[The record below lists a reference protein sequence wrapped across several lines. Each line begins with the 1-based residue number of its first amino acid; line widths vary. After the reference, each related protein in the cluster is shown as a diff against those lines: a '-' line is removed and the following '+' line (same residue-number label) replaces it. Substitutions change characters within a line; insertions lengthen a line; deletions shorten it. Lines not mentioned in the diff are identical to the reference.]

1 MKRIIVFL
9 LIIAAIFFMADW
21 FDLSQ
26 HLTLSQLKH
35 HQLYLHSLVQDFP
48 VQSVVI
54 YFIAYIVM
62 AGLALPGALIF
73 TLAGGALFGLAT
85 GVILAS
91 FASTLGALA
100 SFLVARFF
108 LHDFVQT
115 RYQQR
120 LTVINQK
127 IQQQGATYLL
137 FLRLVP
143 AFPFFMVNLL
153 MALTPISARTYYI
166 VSQIGMLPATFIF
179 VNAGTELAKISSVDD
194 ILSIPL
200 LLSLLLLA
208 CLPFIS
214 KQLAKRVSCW
224 RLYKNWQRP
233 KKFDYH
239 TIVIGGGAAGL
250 VAAYTTQTLQGKVAL
265 IEKHQMG
272 GDCLNT
278 GCVPSKSI
286 LRTAKFIHDIGQHS
300 NYGVQQAE
308 FKLQFQQVMQRVREK
323 ISTIAP
329 KDSIKRYNDMGVDC
343 FQAHAQLLSPW
354 QVEAVS
360 KNSKITISAKN
371 IILAGGATPNV
382 PTIPGLENINYYTS
396 DNIWHLDHL
405 PEKLLIIGAGPI
417 GCELGQAFVRLGAE
431 VTMINRNE
439 RILTNEDPQAAHALQ
454 YALQQDGVKILN
466 NFNPLRI
473 DDNSKNFSLM
483 GEQHNEILHIA
494 FSHCLIATGRKPSL
508 FGCEAL
514 DIETNS
520 HGQVITND
528 KQQTNY
534 PNIYA
539 CGDITS
545 PLQYTHSAS
554 HQAWYAAFNALF
566 RPFKQFNCQ
575 LNHIPR
581 AIYTD
586 PEVASLGISEQQ
598 AIQKNIPHEI
608 SYFAM
613 DDVDRA
619 ITDEATTGFI
629 KVITRRNNDKILGV
643 CIVGEHSSELIA
655 EFVLAKTHNLGLN
668 KILQTVHL
676 YPTRGEINRLVAG
689 QWRQKKFTAYQRKL
703 LKLFQNWRLGN

>member
-224 RLYKNWQRP
+224 RLYKSWQRP

-308 FKLQFQQVMQRVREK
+308 FKLQFQHVMQRVREK

-508 FGCEAL
+508 LGCEAL

>member
-153 MALTPISARTYYI
+153 MALTPISACTYYI

-224 RLYKNWQRP
+224 RLYKSWQRP

-508 FGCEAL
+508 LGCEAL

>member
-153 MALTPISARTYYI
+153 MALTPISACTYYI

-224 RLYKNWQRP
+224 RLYKSWQRP

>member
-224 RLYKNWQRP
+224 RLYKSWQRP

-508 FGCEAL
+508 LGCEAL

>member
-21 FDLSQ
+21 FDLSK

-224 RLYKNWQRP
+224 RLYKSWQRP

-417 GCELGQAFVRLGAE
+417 GCELGQAFVRLGAK
-431 VTMINRNE
+431 VTIINRNE

-508 FGCEAL
+508 LGCEAL

>member
-21 FDLSQ
+21 FALSQ

-224 RLYKNWQRP
+224 RLYKSWQRP

-308 FKLQFQQVMQRVREK
+308 FKLQFQHVMQRVREK

-508 FGCEAL
+508 LGCEAL

>member
-224 RLYKNWQRP
+224 RLYKKWQRP

-360 KNSKITISAKN
+360 ENSKITISAKN

-508 FGCEAL
+508 LGCEAL

>member
-224 RLYKNWQRP
+224 RLYKKWQRP

-360 KNSKITISAKN
+360 ENSKITISAKN

-483 GEQHNEILHIA
+483 GEQHNKILHIA

-508 FGCEAL
+508 LGCEAL

-586 PEVASLGISEQQ
+586 PEVASLGITEQQ

>member
-224 RLYKNWQRP
+224 RLYKSWQRP

-300 NYGVQQAE
+300 KYGVQQAE

-417 GCELGQAFVRLGAE
+417 GCELGQAFVRLGAK

-508 FGCEAL
+508 LGCEAL

>member
-21 FDLSQ
+21 FALSQ

-308 FKLQFQQVMQRVREK
+308 FNLQFQQVMQRVREK

-508 FGCEAL
+508 LGCEAL

>member
-21 FDLSQ
+21 FALSQ

-224 RLYKNWQRP
+224 RLYKSWQRP

-360 KNSKITISAKN
+360 ENSKITISAKN

-508 FGCEAL
+508 LGCEAL

>member
-21 FDLSQ
+21 FALSQ

-508 FGCEAL
+508 LGCEAL

>member
-21 FDLSQ
+21 FDLSK

-224 RLYKNWQRP
+224 RLYKSWQRP

-360 KNSKITISAKN
+360 ENSKITISAKN

-508 FGCEAL
+508 LGCEAL

>member
-224 RLYKNWQRP
+224 RLYKSWQRP

-454 YALQQDGVKILN
+454 YALQKDGVKILN

-508 FGCEAL
+508 LGCEAL

>member
-108 LHDFVQT
+108 LHDFIQT

-153 MALTPISARTYYI
+153 MALTPISACTYYI

-224 RLYKNWQRP
+224 RLYKSWQRP

-508 FGCEAL
+508 LGCEAL

>member
-85 GVILAS
+85 GVILVS

-224 RLYKNWQRP
+224 RLYKSWQRP

-508 FGCEAL
+508 LGCEAL

>member
-21 FDLSQ
+21 FALSQ

-286 LRTAKFIHDIGQHS
+286 LRTAKFIHDIVQHS

-454 YALQQDGVKILN
+454 YALQKDGVKILN

-508 FGCEAL
+508 LGCEAL

-586 PEVASLGISEQQ
+586 PEVASLGMSEQQ

>member
-1 MKRIIVFL
+1 
-9 LIIAAIFFMADW
+9 
-21 FDLSQ
+21 
-26 HLTLSQLKH
+26 
-35 HQLYLHSLVQDFP
+35 
-48 VQSVVI
+48 
-54 YFIAYIVM
+54 
-62 AGLALPGALIF
+62 
-73 TLAGGALFGLAT
+73 
-85 GVILAS
+85 
-91 FASTLGALA
+91 
-100 SFLVARFF
+100 
-108 LHDFVQT
+108 
-115 RYQQR
+115 
-120 LTVINQK
+120 
-127 IQQQGATYLL
+127 
-137 FLRLVP
+137 
-143 AFPFFMVNLL
+143 MVNLL

-224 RLYKNWQRP
+224 RLYKKWQRP

-360 KNSKITISAKN
+360 ENSKITISAKN

-508 FGCEAL
+508 LGCEAL

>member
-153 MALTPISARTYYI
+153 MALTPISACTYYI

-224 RLYKNWQRP
+224 RLYKSWQRP

-308 FKLQFQQVMQRVREK
+308 FKLQFQHVMQRVREK

-508 FGCEAL
+508 LGCEAL

>member
-179 VNAGTELAKISSVDD
+179 VNAGTELAKISSIDD

-224 RLYKNWQRP
+224 RLYKSWQRP

-508 FGCEAL
+508 LGCEAL

>member
-224 RLYKNWQRP
+224 RLYKSWQRP

-308 FKLQFQQVMQRVREK
+308 FNLQFQQVMQRVREK

-508 FGCEAL
+508 LGCEAL

>member
-1 MKRIIVFL
+1 MKRIIIFL
-9 LIIAAIFFMADW
+9 LIIAAIFFVADR

-26 HLTLSQLKH
+26 HLTLSQLKY
-35 HQLYLHSLVQDFP
+35 HQQLLHSLVQDFP
-48 VQSVVI
+48 VQSIVI
-54 YFIAYIVM
+54 YFIAYIIM

-85 GVILAS
+85 GVILVS
-91 FASTLGALA
+91 FASSIGALA

-115 RYQQR
+115 HYQQR
-120 LTVINQK
+120 LVVINKK
-127 IQQQGATYLL
+127 IQQQGAAYLL

-166 VSQIGMLPATFIF
+166 VSQIGMLPATFVF

-214 KQLAKRVSCW
+214 KQLAQQVEHW
-224 RLYKNWQRP
+224 QLYKSWQRP

-250 VAAYTTQTLQGKVAL
+250 VAAYTTQTLQGKAAL
-265 IEKHQMG
+265 IEKHDMG

-286 LRTAKFIHDIGQHS
+286 LRTAKFVHDIGQHS
-300 NYGVQQAE
+300 HYGVQQAE

-323 ISTIAP
+323 ISLVAP
-329 KDSIKRYNDMGVDC
+329 KDSTERYSDMGVDC
-343 FQAHAQLLSPW
+343 FQAHAKLLSPW
-354 QVEAVS
+354 QVEAIS

-371 IILAGGATPNV
+371 IILAGGATPNI
-382 PTIPGLENINYYTS
+382 PTIPGLENIDFYTS
-396 DNIWHLDHL
+396 DNIWHLDCL

-417 GCELGQAFVRLGAE
+417 GCELGQAFARLGAE
-431 VTMINRNE
+431 VTLINRAE
-439 RILTNEDPQAAHALQ
+439 RILINEDPQAAQALQ
-454 YALQQDGVKILN
+454 HALQQDGVKIVN
-466 NFNPLRI
+466 NFNPLRMEN
-473 DDNSKNFSLM
+473 DGKHFSVR
-483 GEQHNEILHIA
+483 GEQHDQILHIT

-508 FGCEAL
+508 QGCEAL
-514 DIETNS
+514 NIETNS

-528 KQQTNY
+528 RQQTNY

-566 RPFKQFNCQ
+566 RPFKQFKCQ
-575 LNHIPR
+575 LNNIPR

-586 PEVASLGISEQQ
+586 PEIASLGLSEQQ
-598 AIQKNIPHEI
+598 VIEQKIPHQI
-608 SYFAM
+608 STFAM

-619 ITDEATTGFI
+619 ITDEATAGFI
-629 KVITRRNNDKILGV
+629 KVITQEDNDKILGV
-643 CIVGEHSSELIA
+643 YIVGEHSSELIT

-703 LKLFQNWRLGN
+703 LKLFQNWRLGS

>member
-224 RLYKNWQRP
+224 RLYKSWQRP

-508 FGCEAL
+508 LGCEAL

-586 PEVASLGISEQQ
+586 PEVASLGMSEQQ

>member
-108 LHDFVQT
+108 LHDFIQT

-224 RLYKNWQRP
+224 RLYKSWQRP

-308 FKLQFQQVMQRVREK
+308 FKLQFQHVMQRVREK

-508 FGCEAL
+508 LGCEAL

>member
-108 LHDFVQT
+108 LHDFIQT

-224 RLYKNWQRP
+224 RLYKSWQRP

-360 KNSKITISAKN
+360 ENSKITISAKN

-417 GCELGQAFVRLGAE
+417 GCELGQAFVRLGAK
-431 VTMINRNE
+431 VTIINRNE

-454 YALQQDGVKILN
+454 YALQKDGVKILN

-508 FGCEAL
+508 LGCEAL

-586 PEVASLGISEQQ
+586 PEVASLGITEQQ

>member
-108 LHDFVQT
+108 LHDFIQT

-153 MALTPISARTYYI
+153 MALTPISACTYYI

-224 RLYKNWQRP
+224 RLYKSWQRP

-308 FKLQFQQVMQRVREK
+308 FKLQFQHVMQRVREK

-508 FGCEAL
+508 LGCEAL

>member
-224 RLYKNWQRP
+224 RLYKSWQRP

>member
-73 TLAGGALFGLAT
+73 TLAGGALFGLAA
-85 GVILAS
+85 GVILVS

-224 RLYKNWQRP
+224 RLYKSWQRP

-360 KNSKITISAKN
+360 ENSKITISAKN

-417 GCELGQAFVRLGAE
+417 GCELGQAFVRLGAK

-439 RILTNEDPQAAHALQ
+439 RILTNEDAQAAHALQ

-466 NFNPLRI
+466 NFNPLKI

-508 FGCEAL
+508 LGCEAL

>member
-224 RLYKNWQRP
+224 RLYKSWQRP

-360 KNSKITISAKN
+360 ENSKITISAKN

-508 FGCEAL
+508 LGCEAL

>member
-9 LIIAAIFFMADW
+9 LIIAAIFFVADW

-48 VQSVVI
+48 VQSIVI

-224 RLYKNWQRP
+224 RLYKSWQRP

-286 LRTAKFIHDIGQHS
+286 LRTAKFIHDIVQHS

-508 FGCEAL
+508 LGCEAL